1 MRGRYSR
8 SVTPKWNEATS
19 ELHSNQ
25 QDSSEVTVQ
34 PNCAIDNI
42 VIEDE
47 SPQLNLTVRE
57 DKTTSSIAE
66 EWEQLVICE
75 VPKMHSSPCIS
86 KAKTVTLV
94 LSSAESNKQLDINT
108 SRILERLEV
117 PRKLKTKVSSPV
129 VRSSSLS
136 ETCLPTK
143 RPLIPFQQPLHA
155 TDRGLNSSQLMKF
168 NFQRLRKKLKWNE
181 G

>member
-1 MRGRYSR
+1 M
-8 SVTPKWNEATS
+8 
-19 ELHSNQ
+19 
-25 QDSSEVTVQ
+25 TVQ

-75 VPKMHSSPCIS
+75 VPKMHSSPYIS

-168 NFQRLRKKLKWNE
+168 NFQRLRKKLK
-181 G
+181 